1 MCEATQLTSI
11 FSRNKKR
18 ETISI
23 AEINKDNITI
33 TTKRENGLQFRE
45 IEKSMWID
53 MQILSSG
60 FTVCGV
66 LNLTKPLFLSP
77 WWIVK
82 TSVHPLSQYQDESN
96 GKNFMEINFFSLDF
110 YR

>member
-1 MCEATQLTSI
+1 MHLTAEELKVTYCIQIVTNVTPAMCKATQLTSI

-45 IEKSMWID
+45 IEKSM
-53 MQILSSG
+53 
-60 FTVCGV
+60 
-66 LNLTKPLFLSP
+66 
-77 WWIVK
+77 
-82 TSVHPLSQYQDESN
+82 
-96 GKNFMEINFFSLDF
+96 
-110 YR
+110 